1 MDSQFKIDQR
11 KKWQNESVAETRK
24 RLNRP
29 WGDYPLTILIINPI
43 NIRLV
48 KFLGHTSV
56 TPNQITVSSFIL
68 TLLAATLIASNRW
81 SMQAIGGAILI
92 IAYLFDCL
100 DGDLARY
107 KELKSPLGA
116 MLDPMLDRFGEFAL
130 GMGIAINGWSL
141 TKDYKWLIGG
151 IFLVGMSQ
159 IYFYLVDAMLKKIPE
174 VQKPLTLIRKFELK
188 GTRVR
193 IGAIEPFIWG
203 LAGLSFLGVAHW
215 GVIIFGVMFTLGSIG
230 ELFRIIIEAR
240 NLAAIE
246 PERYGTHLRHSK
258 FEK

>member
-1 MDSQFKIDQR
+1 VENQSDNDQS
-11 KKWQNESVAETRK
+11 KKWKNESVAETRK
-24 RLNRP
+24 RLTRP

-43 NIRLV
+43 NIRLARL
-48 KFLGHTSV
+48 LGHTPVS
-56 TPNQITVSSFIL
+56 PNQITVISFML
-68 TLLAATLIASNRW
+68 TVLAAILIASNRW
-81 SMQAIGGAILI
+81 SIQAVGGATLL

-100 DGDLARY
+100 DGDLARL

-130 GMGIAINGWSL
+130 GVGIAINGWNL
-141 TKDYKWLIGG
+141 TRDYKWLIGG
-151 IFLVGMSQ
+151 IVLVGMSQ

-174 VQKPLTLIRKFELK
+174 VQKPFRPMRKFELK

-215 GVIIFGVMFTLGSIG
+215 GVIIFGVMFTIGSIG

-240 NLAAIE
+240 NVAAIE
-246 PERYGTHLRHSK
+246 SDRYGTHLRCSK
-258 FEK
+258 FDK